1 MTDFVFRTVRT
12 TVADAHG
19 TVFPTALA
27 HEVWFIEP
35 TDAAVVLGSAQP
47 LSTLDLGAIAR
58 RGLGVVRR
66 HSGGG
71 AVVVEPGR
79 STWFDVWL
87 PATDDRFER
96 DVSRSTR
103 WLGEVVVEALDE
115 VGVRGVVVET
125 AGVEPIGSDR
135 LRRWSSLVCFAGV
148 ASGEIMVD
156 GRKAVGISQRRTRAG
171 ARFQVMIPHRFDP
184 LDTAALFALSGGD
197 SGELAE
203 VLAGAVTSVDVDPA
217 TMRNALV
224 AAFVRA

>member
-19 TVFPTALA
+19 TVFPAALA

-47 LSTLDLGAIAR
+47 LSTLDLGAVAR
-58 RGLGVVRR
+58 RGLSVVRR

-71 AVVVEPGR
+71 AVVVEPGCA
-79 STWFDVWL
+79 TWFDVWL
-87 PATDDRFER
+87 PAADDRFER

-103 WLGEVVVEALDE
+103 WLGEIVVEALDA
-115 VGVRGVVVET
+115 VGVQGAVAEV
-125 AGVEPIGSDR
+125 AGVEPIGSGR
-135 LRRWSSLVCFAGV
+135 ARHWSSLVCFAGV

-184 LDTAALFALSGGD
+184 ASTAALFALSSGD
-197 SGELAE
+197 SDELAGILTSG
-203 VLAGAVTSVDVDPA
+203 VTAVDIDPA
-217 TMRNALV
+217 TMRTAL
-224 AAFVRA
+224 ATAFIGP